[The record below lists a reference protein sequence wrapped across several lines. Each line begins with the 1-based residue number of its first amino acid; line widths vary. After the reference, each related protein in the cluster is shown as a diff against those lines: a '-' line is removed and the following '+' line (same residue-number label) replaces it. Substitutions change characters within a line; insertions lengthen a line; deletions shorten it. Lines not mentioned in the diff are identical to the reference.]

1 MITGAQLR
9 EARESRRWTQE
20 QLAEAVGVTLRSIG
34 NWERGSVPAN
44 REARIRDV
52 LGDHLTPGGNPLTR
66 ASDLALISEL
76 ARRLEARAQSGGS
89 HGVADPEQKS
99 AEPTPSVDADPDIAL
114 SQRSDMTLQARHK
127 RGGGHKV

>member
-66 ASDLALISEL
+66 ASDLAPGVQ
-76 ARRLEARAQSGGS
+76 AGGCGGGGAGS
-89 HGVADPEQKS
+89 RGPDGA
-99 AEPTPSVDADPDIAL
+99 DADTD
-114 SQRSDMTLQARHK
+114 
-127 RGGGHKV
+127 RGAGVGGAVGSL